1 MDPQDNQAGQLG
13 APAEAA
19 LPATGP
25 TGPEPPP
32 DDADFIVTKEH
43 RRFAEFATAVRRDR
57 YIGLCYGPPGVGK
70 TLSARRYACWHE
82 LEPLLLT
89 PSHHFTE
96 GQDRTEWHT
105 LLYTPTVTATPRMI
119 DKELTELASAFVIIR
134 TPDQCD
140 PRTRA
145 STHALPSFVEL
156 LIIDETDRLKTTA
169 LEQLRDH
176 YDRSRLGMI
185 LIGMPGIEKRLA
197 RYPQLYSRIGFVHEY
212 RPLSAD
218 ELVFVLQHHWSKLS
232 LTLSAD
238 DFTDAE
244 ALAAVAR
251 ITSGN
256 FRLVQRLFA
265 QIQRI
270 MEINN
275 LSTITREVVETARE
289 SLVIGSL

>member
-1 MDPQDNQAGQLG
+1 
-13 APAEAA
+13 
-19 LPATGP
+19 
-25 TGPEPPP
+25 
-32 DDADFIVTKEH
+32 
-43 RRFAEFATAVRRDR
+43 
-57 YIGLCYGPPGVGK
+57 
-70 TLSARRYACWHE
+70 
-82 LEPLLLT
+82 
-89 PSHHFTE
+89 
-96 GQDRTEWHT
+96 
-105 LLYTPTVTATPRMI
+105 
-119 DKELTELASAFVIIR
+119 
-134 TPDQCD
+134 
-140 PRTRA
+140 
-145 STHALPSFVEL
+145 
-156 LIIDETDRLKTTA
+156 
-169 LEQLRDH
+169 
-176 YDRSRLGMI
+176 MI

-212 RPLSAD
+212 RPLSAH

-244 ALAAVAR
+244 ALAAVTR
-251 ITSGN
+251 ITGGN